1 MCAGVA
7 RPLAAQQAATAPPK
21 SSSPG
26 HSNAEFA
33 AAADEVLEQ
42 MSEITGLKVRSS
54 LKKTL
59 RSRDEIHAYVIKQMD
74 EDKDPAERYAGK
86 RSAEAFGLIPKGF
99 DLDGFM
105 VDLLTEQIAGLYD
118 PQTHEF
124 YIADWIPLEEQRM
137 VMAHE
142 LTHALED
149 QHFQID
155 NWEKAARPN
164 DDAELAREAVLEGS
178 ATAAMIDYLLQGT
191 GRSLKDLPEFDPSIL
206 VGELGDSPTLK
217 KAPPFIKDTLIF
229 PYFAGLTFSAA
240 TLKTA
245 GWSGLPEL
253 FAKPPDST
261 QQILHPELYR
271 AGKVPAP
278 VELPSLEKTLGA
290 DWKKLE
296 ENLLGEFGWQEVL
309 KQYLGA
315 ERAKPLA
322 EAWQGD
328 GYSLYEQKRTKRLLL
343 VARVR
348 LASEGVAIRFFG
360 QYSEALEK
368 KHGGRT
374 NLFRRPNFFSFDT
387 PDGGVFLKCQGA
399 ECLTL
404 EGGDR
409 GLFLKLNKELGWSE
423 VPEVPKELSSK
434 TEKTVTWS
442 RPNPTLIR
450 EARISKLCQPR
461 YALYARRG
469 RELGPPFAARGPG
482 KAANFHLEIQQNN
495 YWRSLAAF
503 GGVCF
508 AAGRSVGLR
517 TSGELA
523 SLRSR
528 RAMRARSRVSL

>member
-1 MCAGVA
+1 MMTFFLKQVPCTFLFIILAALCIGGA
-7 RPLAAQQAATAPPK
+7 RPLPAQQAATAPPK
-21 SSSPG
+21 PASSG
-26 HSNAEFA
+26 NSNAEFA

-42 MSEITGLKVRSS
+42 MSDITGLKVRAP

-86 RSAEAFGLIPKGF
+86 RSAEAFGLLPKGF

-149 QHFQID
+149 QHYQIEG
-155 NWEKAARPN
+155 WEKAARPN

-240 TLKTA
+240 ALKTA

-253 FAKPPDST
+253 FAKPPAST

-271 AGKVPAP
+271 TGKVPVA
-278 VELPSLEKTLGA
+278 VELPSLEKTLGV

-322 EAWQGD
+322 EGWEGD
-328 GYSLYEQKRTKRLLL
+328 RYSLYEQKQSKRLLL
-343 VARVR
+343 VVRVR

-368 KHGGRT
+368 KYDQRT

-409 GLFLKLNKELGWSE
+409 GLFLKLNKEFGWSE
-423 VPEVPKELSSK
+423 IPEVPKEISPK
-434 TEKTVTWS
+434 TEKTVAWI
-442 RPNPTLIR
+442 RPVPAPILD
-450 EARISKLCQPR
+450 S
-461 YALYARRG
+461 
-469 RELGPPFAARGPG
+469 
-482 KAANFHLEIQQNN
+482 
-495 YWRSLAAF
+495 AAF
-503 GGVCF
+503 
-508 AAGRSVGLR
+508 
-517 TSGELA
+517 
-523 SLRSR
+523 
-528 RAMRARSRVSL
+528 

>member
-1 MCAGVA
+1 MTPFSWKRLHSVPLGLLLAVICAGGA
-7 RPLAAQQAATAPPK
+7 GPAGAQQAATAPPK
-21 SSSPG
+21 TSTHG
-26 HSNAEFA
+26 TSNPEFA
-33 AAADEVLEQ
+33 AAADEVLQQ
-42 MSEITGLKVRSS
+42 MSEIIGLKVRSS

-59 RSRDEIHAYVIKQMD
+59 RSREEIHAYVIKQMD

-99 DLDGFM
+99 DLDNFM

-142 LTHALED
+142 LTHALQD
-149 QHFQID
+149 QYFQID
-155 NWEKAARPN
+155 AWEKAARPN

-191 GRSLKDLPEFDPSIL
+191 GRTLKDLPEFDPSIL
-206 VGELGDSPTLK
+206 VGDLADSPTLK

-229 PYFAGLTFSAA
+229 PYFSGLTFSAA
-240 TLKTA
+240 ILKTS
-245 GWSGLPEL
+245 GWSGLPDV
-253 FAKPPDST
+253 FAKPPAST

-278 VELPSLEKTLGA
+278 LELPPLEKTLGA

-296 ENLLGEFGWQEVL
+296 ENLLGEFGLQEVL

-322 EAWQGD
+322 EAWEGD
-328 GYSLYEQKRTKRLLL
+328 RYSLYEQKETKRLLL

-348 LASEGVAIRFFG
+348 LASEAVAIRFFG

-368 KHGGRT
+368 KHDVRT
-374 NLFRRPNFFSFDT
+374 NLFRRANFFSFDT
-387 PDGGVFLKCQGA
+387 PDGGVFLKCQGT

-409 GLFLKLNKELGWSE
+409 GVFLKLNKELGWSE
-423 VPEVPKELSSK
+423 IPEVPKELSPK
-434 TEKTVTWS
+434 TEKTVTWNM
-442 RPNPTLIR
+442 PNPGLIS
-450 EARISKLCQPR
+450 EASP
-461 YALYARRG
+461 
-469 RELGPPFAARGPG
+469 
-482 KAANFHLEIQQNN
+482 H
-495 YWRSLAAF
+495 
-503 GGVCF
+503 
-508 AAGRSVGLR
+508 
-517 TSGELA
+517 
-523 SLRSR
+523 
-528 RAMRARSRVSL
+528 

>member
-1 MCAGVA
+1 MMTFSPKRFHSVLLFILLAAICAGGA

-21 SSSPG
+21 SDPHG
-26 HSNAEFA
+26 NSNAEFA

-42 MSEITGLKVRSS
+42 MSEITGLKVRAP
-54 LKKTL
+54 LKKSL

-86 RSAEAFGLIPKGF
+86 RSAEAFGLIPRGF

-118 PQTHEF
+118 PTTHEF

-142 LTHALED
+142 LTHALQD
-149 QHFQID
+149 QYFKID
-155 NWEKAARPN
+155 AWEKAARPN

-206 VGELGDSPTLK
+206 VGDLADSPTLK

-253 FAKPPDST
+253 FAKPPAST

-271 AGKVPAP
+271 TGKAPAP
-278 VELPSLEKTLGA
+278 VELPSLEKALGA

-309 KQYLGA
+309 KQCLGA
-315 ERAKPLA
+315 ERAKLLA

-328 GYSLYEQKRTKRLLL
+328 RYSLYEQKQTNRLLL
-343 VARVR
+343 VVRVR

-368 KHGGRT
+368 KHDGRT
-374 NLFRRPNFFSFDT
+374 NLFRRSNFFSFDT

-409 GLFLKLNKELGWSE
+409 GLFLKLNKELGWGE
-423 VPEVPKELSSK
+423 VPQVPKELSPK
-434 TEKTVTWS
+434 TEKTVTQN
-442 RPNPTLIR
+442 RLNPAQIS
-450 EARISKLCQPR
+450 EA
-461 YALYARRG
+461 
-469 RELGPPFAARGPG
+469 AAP
-482 KAANFHLEIQQNN
+482 
-495 YWRSLAAF
+495 
-503 GGVCF
+503 
-508 AAGRSVGLR
+508 
-517 TSGELA
+517 
-523 SLRSR
+523 
-528 RAMRARSRVSL
+528 

>member
-1 MCAGVA
+1 MMKFSRKRAPLIVLFILLAAICVGGA
-7 RPLAAQQAATAPPK
+7 RPLGAQQAATAPPK
-21 SSSPG
+21 PGSPG
-26 HSNAEFA
+26 HSNTEFA

-42 MSEITGLKVRSS
+42 MSEITGLKVRAA

-155 NWEKAARPN
+155 AWEKAARPN

-191 GRSLKDLPEFDPSIL
+191 GRSLKDLPEFDPSML

-240 TLKTA
+240 SLKTA

-253 FAKPPDST
+253 FARPPAST

-271 AGKVPAP
+271 TGKVPAP
-278 VELPSLEKTLGA
+278 VELPALEKALGA
-290 DWKKLE
+290 EWKKLE

-328 GYSLYEQKRTKRLLL
+328 RYSLYEQKQTKRLLL

-368 KHGGRT
+368 KHDRRT
-374 NLFRRPNFFSFDT
+374 NLFRRANFFSFDT

-409 GLFLKLNKELGWSE
+409 GLFLRLNKELGWSE
-423 VPEVPKELSSK
+423 VPEVPKELSPK
-434 TEKTVTWS
+434 AEKTVAEIEQ
-442 RPNPTLIR
+442 RAALTL
-450 EARISKLCQPR
+450 EV
-461 YALYARRG
+461 
-469 RELGPPFAARGPG
+469 
-482 KAANFHLEIQQNN
+482 
-495 YWRSLAAF
+495 AAF
-503 GGVCF
+503 
-508 AAGRSVGLR
+508 
-517 TSGELA
+517 
-523 SLRSR
+523 
-528 RAMRARSRVSL
+528 